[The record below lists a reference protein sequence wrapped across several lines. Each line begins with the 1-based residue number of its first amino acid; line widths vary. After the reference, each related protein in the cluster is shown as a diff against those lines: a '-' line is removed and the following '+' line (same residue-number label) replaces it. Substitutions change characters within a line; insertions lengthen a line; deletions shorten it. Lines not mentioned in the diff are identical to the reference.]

1 MMFFLVCFT
10 SVSANFL
17 HVADVSGTWQILA
30 SEKIQSHPPIH
41 SMMYLQ
47 GVTQTREST
56 SGGLTFR
63 SFTKNLPHS
72 PLGRIAPEQ
81 SGGVRASNSP
91 KTNLMPPKK
100 GRGTLRAVQLY
111 SCAQN
116 RPSAASETPGRAHP
130 GASGPFPP
138 ATHTLGTLWPAG
150 LAGGDLWWPPAA
162 VPQVKDAISV

>member
-1 MMFFLVCFT
+1 MCPFWGGIKFRLLFG
-10 SVSANFL
+10 VSQQRTL
-17 HVADVSGTWQILA
+17 
-30 SEKIQSHPPIH
+30 
-41 SMMYLQ
+41 
-47 GVTQTREST
+47 
-56 SGGLTFR
+56 
-63 SFTKNLPHS
+63 NLPHS
-72 PLGRIAPEQ
+72 PLGHSMPEQ

-150 LAGGDLWWPPAA
+150 LAGGDLWWSPAA
-162 VPQVKDAISV
+162 VPQVKDAISVWLSSGLREPCG

>member
-1 MMFFLVCFT
+1 MCATVCPENVFGGHLV
-10 SVSANFL
+10 
-17 HVADVSGTWQILA
+17 
-30 SEKIQSHPPIH
+30 
-41 SMMYLQ
+41 
-47 GVTQTREST
+47 
-56 SGGLTFR
+56 TFR

-72 PLGRIAPEQ
+72 PLGGITPEQ

-91 KTNLMPPKK
+91 KSNLMPAKN
-100 GRGTLRAVQLY
+100 GHSTLRAVQLY

-150 LAGGDLWWPPAA
+150 LAGGDLWGSPAA
-162 VPQVKDAISV
+162 VPQAKEAISVWLSSGLRESCG